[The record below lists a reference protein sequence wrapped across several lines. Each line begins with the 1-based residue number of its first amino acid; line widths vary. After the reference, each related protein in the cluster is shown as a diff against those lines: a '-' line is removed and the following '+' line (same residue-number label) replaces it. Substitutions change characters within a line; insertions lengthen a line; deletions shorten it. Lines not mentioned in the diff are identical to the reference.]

1 MKKDTMTVSDEKF
14 DEAELEIEALLA
26 SLDFEMESSPQRIDS
41 IMKRVKVETLLKEST
56 DFVTEGM
63 GKGLKGLTDTLTK
76 LVKKDSSDPP
86 KRSY

>member
-1 MKKDTMTVSDEKF
+1 MKNENMIVSDEKF
-14 DEAELEIEALLA
+14 DEAEREIEALLA
-26 SLDFEMESSPQRIDS
+26 SLDFEMESSPQRIES
-41 IMKRVKVETLLKEST
+41 IMKRVKVEALLKEST

-76 LVKKDSSDPP
+76 LVKKDPDPP

>member
-1 MKKDTMTVSDEKF
+1 MKNESMIVSDEEF
-14 DEAELEIEALLA
+14 DEAEREIEALLA
-26 SLDFEMESSPQRIDS
+26 SLDFEMESSPQRIES
-41 IMKRVKVETLLKEST
+41 IMKRVKVEALLKEST

-76 LVKKDSSDPP
+76 LVKKDPEPP

>member
-1 MKKDTMTVSDEKF
+1 MKKENMIVSDEKF
-14 DEAELEIEALLA
+14 DDAEREIEALLA
-26 SLDFEMESSPQRIDS
+26 SLDFEMKSSPQRIES
-41 IMKRVKVETLLKEST
+41 IMKRVKVEALLKEST

-76 LVKKDSSDPP
+76 LVKKDSDPP

>member
-1 MKKDTMTVSDEKF
+1 MKKESMIVSDEKF
-14 DEAELEIEALLA
+14 DEAEQEIEALLA
-26 SLDFEMESSPQRIDS
+26 SLDFEMESSPQRIES
-41 IMKRVKVETLLKEST
+41 IMKRVKVEALLKEST

-76 LVKKDSSDPP
+76 LVKKDPDPP

>member
-1 MKKDTMTVSDEKF
+1 MIVSDEKF
-14 DEAELEIEALLA
+14 DEVEREIEELLA
-26 SLDFEMESSPQRIDS
+26 SLDFEMESSPLRIDS
-41 IMKRVKVETLLKEST
+41 IMKRVKVEALLREST

-76 LVKKDSSDPP
+76 LVKKDPEPP

>member
-1 MKKDTMTVSDEKF
+1 MKKESMIVSDEKF

-26 SLDFEMESSPQRIDS
+26 SLDLEMESSPQRIDS
-41 IMKRVKVETLLKEST
+41 IMKRVKVEALLKEST

-76 LVKKDSSDPP
+76 LVKKDPDPP